1 MKSRSRFWIGT
12 GLALVVGVPCALL
25 ARVRWQ
31 PRGETEHVHG
41 GDPRLEAD
49 LARLSGGE
57 RLTRLRE
64 AAQEALPV
72 RRLVVAEALV
82 REHSVEGLALAKTLL
97 TDNDSEVR
105 IKAAYALM
113 QNGAEPE
120 RPFIQAAL
128 QDDDLW
134 LRQEVCQWAAT
145 NAGRPGSAVGSW
157 LVPNLMARLDES
169 SESQRAFATS
179 ALAKLTGKPW
189 RYKATLPAATRA
201 ATLQHWKDWW
211 QVEKGKYP
219 VTPVLPDITPQRT
232 DLAPAVMI
240 QTLDGRTVSPATSG
254 KVTLVNF
261 WGTWCPPCRQEVP
274 DLQRLHEHYAAQG
287 VELVG
292 VALSEKEGAD
302 GLRAWCQTN
311 KLTYPQAL
319 AEDSVTEA
327 YGDVH
332 EVPITVLIDKR
343 GRIRSRWQGERDF
356 TSFAA
361 VIERLLKE

>member
-1 MKSRSRFWIGT
+1 MKSRSHFWIGT
-12 GLALVVGVPCALL
+12 GLALVVSVPCALL
-25 ARVRWQ
+25 ARTRWQ
-31 PRGETEHVHG
+31 LSREAEHVHG
-41 GDPRLEAD
+41 DTSGLEAD

-57 RLTRLRE
+57 RLTLLRR
-64 AAQEALPV
+64 AAQEALPA
-72 RRLVVAEALV
+72 RRLAVAEALTH
-82 REHSVEGLALAKTLL
+82 EHSAEGLALAKALL
-97 TDNDSEVR
+97 RDNDSEVR
-105 IKAAYALM
+105 IKAAYVLM
-113 QNGAEPE
+113 QNGTEPE
-120 RPFIQAAL
+120 RPFILAAL
-128 QDDDLW
+128 QDNDLW

-145 NAGRPGSAVGSW
+145 NAGRTRSVVGSW
-157 LVPNLMARLDES
+157 LVPNLIARLDEP

-189 RYKATLPAATRA
+189 RYKATLPAAKRVA
-201 ATLQHWKDWW
+201 ALQHWKDWW
-211 QVEKGKYP
+211 RAERGQYP
-219 VTPVLPDITPQRT
+219 VAPALPDITPRRT

-274 DLQRLHEHYAAQG
+274 DLQRLHERYATQG

-292 VALSEKEGAD
+292 VALSEKEGAA

-356 TSFAA
+356 ASFAT
-361 VIERLLKE
+361 VIEQLVKE